1 MPDTVMGTYCR
12 NNRRLTMWAKL
23 TLSAAAVFAL
33 IVIASVTRA
42 DECPKTPY
50 LPSSDGSQ
58 PANLGVLKLQLLDYK
73 CFGAYDRDVANV
85 LAEAK
90 AYLEYRANGLGKLA
104 LVLDI
109 DETSLSNLPN
119 LLANDF
125 GFFRGGTCTL
135 MPEEPCG
142 FDRWIADHTAN
153 PIGPTL
159 DLFNTA
165 KAKGV
170 AVFFISTRREDQRAA
185 TVNNLKAGGYEG
197 WADLLLKQPDDKS
210 LSQEFK
216 TARRKEIE
224 NLGFTII
231 ANVGDQHSDLRGG
244 HAERV
249 FKVPNPFYFIP

>member
-1 MPDTVMGTYCR
+1 MPDAEVGTYCR
-12 NNRRLTMWAKL
+12 NNRRCTMWAKL
-23 TLSAAAVFAL
+23 TLSAVVPAL

-42 DECPKTPY
+42 DECPTIPN

-90 AYLEYRANGLGKLA
+90 TYLEYRANGFGKLA

-135 MPEEPCG
+135 VPGEPCG
-142 FDRWIADHTAN
+142 FDRWIADHTAD
-153 PIGPTL
+153 PIFAIL
-159 DLFNTA
+159 DLFNKA

-185 TVNNLKAGGYEG
+185 TVNNLKAAGYEG

-210 LSQEFK
+210 SSQEFK

-231 ANVGDQHSDLRGG
+231 ANIGDQHSDLRGG
-244 HAERV
+244 YAERV
-249 FKVPNPFYFIP
+249 FKVPNPFYLIP

>member
-1 MPDTVMGTYCR
+1 MPALIAETG
-12 NNRRLTMWAKL
+12 LTMWVKL
-23 TLSAAAVFAL
+23 TLSAAVVPAL

-42 DECPKTPY
+42 DECPTTPN

-90 AYLEYRANGLGKLA
+90 SYLDYRANGFGKLA

-135 MPEEPCG
+135 VPGEPCG
-142 FDRWIADHTAN
+142 FDRWIADHTAD
-153 PIGPTL
+153 PILPTL

-185 TVNNLKAGGYEG
+185 TVNNLKAAGYEG
-197 WADLLLKQPDDKS
+197 WEDLLLKQPDDKS
-210 LSQEFK
+210 SSQEFK